1 MGHRLVQLGFHCHFY
16 LWWTSWRLELQRP
29 MSERRVLF
37 LLCVRCHCNCQE
49 GKRGSVVWVQQ
60 KLVMTA
66 KAWQN
71 TIHENERRQKRV
83 IELMTKS
90 NIDSNVP
97 IDFEVD
103 VGDASIRKIVITMNG
118 ETQILSRDNHVVMLD
133 DDIVGKWA
141 GIDLLDITHD
151 IMERHGDLKVK
162 SVGDVIHT
170 RVGLGF
176 GINFSI
182 EQLGGPNLSNHFS
195 CSAKD
200 GHFKRTNSR

>member
-1 MGHRLVQLGFHCHFY
+1 
-16 LWWTSWRLELQRP
+16 
-29 MSERRVLF
+29 
-37 LLCVRCHCNCQE
+37 
-49 GKRGSVVWVQQ
+49 
-60 KLVMTA
+60 MTA

-133 DDIVGKWA
+133 DDIVGK
-141 GIDLLDITHD
+141 
-151 IMERHGDLKVK
+151 
-162 SVGDVIHT
+162 
-170 RVGLGF
+170 
-176 GINFSI
+176 
-182 EQLGGPNLSNHFS
+182 
-195 CSAKD
+195 
-200 GHFKRTNSR
+200 